1 MLAAALNRAAR
12 DFGPRAAFVTP
23 EGKSLSFLRLE
34 RAAQEVAAGLH
45 ERGLGEGSTVV
56 LVLPSDVDY
65 VAIYL
70 GAARIGAVTAG
81 INPQLTPVEVA
92 GCLARLHADLVVVH
106 RRLAHLLGPGAAGRA
121 ELLESAGDPAA
132 AGGSIRSRSVGST
145 RARASLEPGTD
156 EERPVCICF
165 TSGSTGTPKAAW
177 FANRQLRAV
186 AEIDSGGE
194 WGAGHGLASTHFAH
208 VGFMTKLGWMLACGR
223 TTHLLDR
230 WSARAAL
237 ELTARHRMTAV
248 TGVAPQIALMVRHPL
263 ATDLDFSAVRAVV
276 AGGAASPPELVRA
289 ARERFGAPYSI
300 RYSSTES
307 GGVGLATSLDASDD
321 EACHS
326 VGRPRPGVEA
336 QIRDATGARRGPG
349 DTGELWLRSQAVM
362 SGYWRD
368 PSSSSEALVD
378 GWLRTGDLA
387 TVEANGLYRLA
398 GRTTEMFIRGGY
410 NVYPMEVEGVL
421 SGHPAVREVAVVGR
435 PDPVMGE
442 IGLAVVA
449 PHDRALPP
457 TLEELRAFGARALA
471 RYKLPEAL
479 ELVDALP
486 RNSAGKIDRRH
497 LG

>member
-1 MLAAALNRAAR
+1 M
-12 DFGPRAAFVTP
+12 
-23 EGKSLSFLRLE
+23 
-34 RAAQEVAAGLH
+34 
-45 ERGLGEGSTVV
+45 
-56 LVLPSDVDY
+56 
-65 VAIYL
+65 
-70 GAARIGAVTAG
+70 
-81 INPQLTPVEVA
+81 
-92 GCLARLHADLVVVH
+92 
-106 RRLAHLLGPGAAGRA
+106 
-121 ELLESAGDPAA
+121 
-132 AGGSIRSRSVGST
+132 
-145 RARASLEPGTD
+145 
-156 EERPVCICF
+156 
-165 TSGSTGTPKAAW
+165 
-177 FANRQLRAV
+177 
-186 AEIDSGGE
+186 
-194 WGAGHGLASTHFAH
+194 
-208 VGFMTKLGWMLACGR
+208 
-223 TTHLLDR
+223 
-230 WSARAAL
+230 
-237 ELTARHRMTAV
+237 
-248 TGVAPQIALMVRHPL
+248 
-263 ATDLDFSAVRAVV
+263 RAVV

-289 ARERFGAPYSI
+289 ARQRFGAPYSI

-307 GGVGLATSLDASDD
+307 GGVGLATSLDADDD

-336 QIRDATGARRGPG
+336 QIRDKSGARLGPG
-349 DTGELWLRSQAVM
+349 QTGELWLKSQAVM

-368 PSSSSEALVD
+368 PSSSSAALVD

-457 TLEELRAFGARALA
+457 TLEELRAFGAGALA

-486 RNSAGKIDRRH
+486 RNPVGKIDRRQ

>member
-1 MLAAALNRAAR
+1 MA
-12 DFGPRAAFVTP
+12 
-23 EGKSLSFLRLE
+23 
-34 RAAQEVAAGLH
+34 
-45 ERGLGEGSTVV
+45 
-56 LVLPSDVDY
+56 
-65 VAIYL
+65 
-70 GAARIGAVTAG
+70 
-81 INPQLTPVEVA
+81 
-92 GCLARLHADLVVVH
+92 
-106 RRLAHLLGPGAAGRA
+106 
-121 ELLESAGDPAA
+121 
-132 AGGSIRSRSVGST
+132 SVS
-145 RARASLEPGTD
+145 
-156 EERPVCICF
+156 
-165 TSGSTGTPKAAW
+165 
-177 FANRQLRAV
+177 
-186 AEIDSGGE
+186 
-194 WGAGHGLASTHFAH
+194 
-208 VGFMTKLGWMLACGR
+208 
-223 TTHLLDR
+223 
-230 WSARAAL
+230 
-237 ELTARHRMTAV
+237 
-248 TGVAPQIALMVRHPL
+248 GVAPQIALMVRHPL

-276 AGGAASPPELVRA
+276 AGGAASPPELVRT

-307 GGVGLATSLDASDD
+307 GGVGLATSLDADDD

-336 QIRDATGARRGPG
+336 QIRDASGARLGPG
-349 DTGELWLRSQAVM
+349 ETGELWLRSPAVM

-486 RNSAGKIDRRH
+486 RNPVGKIDRRQ

>member
-1 MLAAALNRAAR
+1 M
-12 DFGPRAAFVTP
+12 
-23 EGKSLSFLRLE
+23 
-34 RAAQEVAAGLH
+34 
-45 ERGLGEGSTVV
+45 
-56 LVLPSDVDY
+56 
-65 VAIYL
+65 
-70 GAARIGAVTAG
+70 
-81 INPQLTPVEVA
+81 
-92 GCLARLHADLVVVH
+92 
-106 RRLAHLLGPGAAGRA
+106 HLLHIGIDRGAEG
-121 ELLESAGDPAA
+121 
-132 AGGSIRSRSVGST
+132 
-145 RARASLEPGTD
+145 
-156 EERPVCICF
+156 
-165 TSGSTGTPKAAW
+165 AW
-177 FANRQLRAV
+177 FADRQLRAV
-186 AEIDSGGE
+186 AEIDAGGA
-194 WGAGHGLASTHFAH
+194 WGGGHGISSTHFAH
-208 VGFMTKLGWMLACGR
+208 VGFMTKLPWMLACGR
-223 TTHLLDR
+223 TTHLLER
-230 WSARAAL
+230 WSAGAAL
-237 ELTARHRMTAV
+237 ELIARHRMAAV
-248 TGVAPQIALMVRHPL
+248 NGVAPQIALLVRHPL
-263 ATDLDFSAVRAVV
+263 VTELDFSAVKAVV
-276 AGGAASPPELVRA
+276 AGGGASSPELVRT
-289 ARERFGAPYSI
+289 ARERFSSPYSI

-307 GGVGLATSLDASDD
+307 GGVGLATSLDADDD

-336 QIRDATGARRGPG
+336 QIRDASGARLGPG
-349 DTGELWLRSQAVM
+349 ETGELWLRSEAVM

-368 PSSSSEALVD
+368 PSSSAEALVD

-457 TLEELRAFGARALA
+457 TLEELRAFGAGALA

-486 RNSAGKIDRRH
+486 RNPVGKIDRRH